1 MRNKQK
7 TGLVCLAVVV
17 LTLGACAP
25 SNEEAAPTMDATLI
39 YTQAAQTVAAQFT
52 QTSSAL
58 TAAAPAWT
66 NTPAP
71 TATISIPVT
80 PFATLSISTAATG
93 TNQPF
98 TLTTPTISL
107 LPLQGT
113 PTGALCNNSAYIR
126 DVGTP
131 DGTILKPN
139 QQFAKG
145 WLIQNTGTCNW
156 LVGYRLVRV
165 GGNTEFGG
173 NTYAIHYPSDVV
185 LAGEIVEISINL
197 VTPRVPGMYEARY
210 QMYTNLDVPFGTG
223 MTVAIEVRK

>member
-1 MRNKQK
+1 MRNKQVL
-7 TGLVCLAVVV
+7 GLACLAVMV
-17 LTLGACAP
+17 LMLGACGP
-25 SNEEAAPTMDATLI
+25 SKEELTPTMDATLI
-39 YTQAAQTVAAQFT
+39 YAQAAQTVAAQFT
-52 QTSSAL
+52 QTSYAL
-58 TAAAPAWT
+58 TAAAPTQT
-66 NTPAP
+66 NTPTP
-71 TATISIPVT
+71 TIAVTLT
-80 PFATLSISTAATG
+80 PFATLPIFTLPTGG

-98 TLTTPTISL
+98 SLTTPTLSL

-113 PTGALCNNSAYIR
+113 PTGALCDNSAYIR

-156 LVGYRLVRV
+156 VGGYHLARV

-173 NTYAIHYPSDVV
+173 DIFVIRYRNEIV
-185 LAGEIVEISINL
+185 LAGTIVEISLNL
-197 VTPRVPGMYEARY
+197 IAPRTPGMYEARY
-210 QMYTNLDVPFGTG
+210 QMYTNLDIPFGTG